1 MESRLALFSQ
11 GREKKSV
18 REIISSRC
26 VVSCLRGKSFN
37 KSSLAI
43 VAGILFLLL
52 ASTPVARAASDE
64 ELLEGA
70 KHEGKLSI
78 YHSPNVSGYADLIRK
93 FKERYPFIGVES
105 LQASASKLL
114 IRILAEDKAK
124 KYIPD
129 IIDTRGFGINI
140 MKEKGLLLKYAAPNF
155 RSIPSEFLDPDG
167 YYWAN
172 CVAIQSVAYNTRVVL
187 PGDAPKSL
195 DDLLQPRWKGKL
207 FLDDGDYEW
216 YANMLT
222 IMGREKGLEFMKKL
236 SRQNIQFRF
245 GKLLMAQLV
254 AAGEI
259 PVFLTASGHTMEQL
273 REKGAP
279 VKWVP
284 IDPLIGQVGS
294 MGITS
299 HGAHPNA
306 AKLFVNFLASR
317 EGQELI
323 SNSFGKN
330 PTRLDTKHRY
340 PNLQQ

>member
-1 MESRLALFSQ
+1 M
-11 GREKKSV
+11 
-18 REIISSRC
+18 
-26 VVSCLRGKSFN
+26 GKSIN
-37 KSSLAI
+37 RYSLASFTI
-43 VAGILFLLL
+43 ILFLLL
-52 ASTPVARAASDE
+52 ASPYAAWPASDD

-70 KHEGKLSI
+70 KNEGKLSI
-78 YHSPNVSGYADLIRK
+78 YHSPNVSGYVDIIRK

-105 LQASASKLL
+105 LQASASRLL

-140 MKEKGLLLKYAAPNF
+140 MKEKGLLIKYASPNF
-155 RSIPSEFLDPDG
+155 RFIPPEFIDPEG

-172 CVAIQSVAYNTRVVL
+172 CVAVQSVAYNTRVVL
-187 PGDAPKSL
+187 PNDAPKSL
-195 DDLLQPRWKGKL
+195 DDLLNPRWKGKL

-216 YANMLT
+216 YGNMLS

-236 SRQNIQFRF
+236 SKQNIQFRF
-245 GKLLMAQLV
+245 GKLLMANLV

-284 IDPLIGQVGS
+284 IDPLIGQIGS

-299 HGAHPNA
+299 HAAHPNA
-306 AKLFVNFLASR
+306 AKLFVNFLSSK

-330 PTRLDTKHRY
+330 PTRVDTKHRY
-340 PNLQQ
+340 PNLDVKGRKLFVSSVTVDYSKYDKEFRTMFNR

>member
-1 MESRLALFSQ
+1 MCMGKPINRH
-11 GREKKSV
+11 SV
-18 REIISSRC
+18 T
-26 VVSCLRGKSFN
+26 SF
-37 KSSLAI
+37 LL
-43 VAGILFLLL
+43 ILFVLL
-52 ASTPVARAASDE
+52 ASSYAAWPASGD

-70 KHEGKLSI
+70 KNEGKLSI
-78 YHSPNVSGYADLIRK
+78 YHSPNVSSYADIIKK
-93 FKERYPFIGVES
+93 FKEKYPFIGVES
-105 LQASASKLL
+105 LQASASRLL
-114 IRILAEDKAK
+114 IRVLAEDKAK

-140 MKEKGLLLKYAAPNF
+140 MKEKGLLMKYASPNF
-155 RSIPSEFLDPDG
+155 PFIPPEFIDPEG

-172 CVAIQSVAYNTRVVL
+172 CVAVQSVAYNTRVVL
-187 PGDAPKSL
+187 PNDAPNSL
-195 DDLLQPRWKGKL
+195 EDLLHPRWKGKL
-207 FLDDGDYEW
+207 FLDDIDYEW
-216 YANMLT
+216 YGNMLS

-236 SRQNIQFRF
+236 SKQNIQFRF
-245 GKLLMAQLV
+245 GKLLMANLV

-284 IDPLIGQVGS
+284 IDPLIGQIGA

-299 HGAHPNA
+299 HAPHPNA
-306 AKLFVNFLASR
+306 AKLFVNFLSSK

-330 PTRLDTKHRY
+330 PTRVDTKHRY
-340 PNLQQ
+340 PNLDVKGRKLFVSSVTIDYSKYDKEFRTMFNR